1 MRKVLITTEAK
12 KVGKFKTIVHLQPS
26 IFCRNNFSR
35 GILPSWNQGLRQI
48 KIFWATC
55 ARNIPAKSQFS
66 FASPPHK
73 LVSRPFPLERGYL
86 SLTLPCTKHEE
97 LPNESAVCSCRKFM
111 FQISMQPFVVF
122 LIGVLVEQVSTTVY
136 YVDVKRGAEG
146 NDGKSLGEPFLTLQT
161 CVNALSEP
169 GDECRV
175 RYAMWTE
182 ILERQNFYIIFYILL
197 ILNLLFN
204 TPHFKTSA

>member
-1 MRKVLITTEAK
+1 VGGPPSPVRKVLLTTEAK
-12 KVGKFKTIVHLQPS
+12 KVGKFKTIDHLQPS

-55 ARNIPAKSQFS
+55 ARNIPAKSRFS

-97 LPNESAVCSCRKFM
+97 LPNESAFCSCRKFM

-122 LIGVLVEQVSTTVY
+122 LIGVLVEQV
-136 YVDVKRGAEG
+136 
-146 NDGKSLGEPFLTLQT
+146 
-161 CVNALSEP
+161 
-169 GDECRV
+169 
-175 RYAMWTE
+175 
-182 ILERQNFYIIFYILL
+182 
-197 ILNLLFN
+197 
-204 TPHFKTSA
+204 